1 MSLVD
6 NTVTNIGAYE
16 HVIIKLICAYEH
28 VIIKLICAYEHVIIK
43 LALVPEQT
51 DSNAT

>member
-16 HVIIKLICAYEH
+16 HVIIKL
-28 VIIKLICAYEHVIIK
+28 
-43 LALVPEQT
+43 ALVPEKT

>member
-6 NTVTNIGAYE
+6 NTVTNIGAYN
-16 HVIIKLICAYEH
+16 L
-28 VIIKLICAYEHVIIK
+28 VIIK
-43 LALVPEQT
+43 LALVSEQT